1 MSVNPHSPKLI
12 IGTANFGNL
21 YGIANKMQNSGSKIA
36 SEIIHSA
43 IELGLTRFDTARGYG
58 ESEAILGKNFD
69 GHRNLSVT
77 TKIGKSECV
86 TAAQLVL
93 SVQSSLSHTKLK
105 KFSAVLLHDS
115 SVLNGEFQNE
125 VKKGL
130 NQILELGLSE
140 RIGVS
145 VYTEAEILNSKR
157 SMPEL
162 TEFQIPENI
171 CDQQKVFSNSLLKLA
186 NEGNNISVRSI
197 FLQGLLLM
205 KLSEVPQKLNT
216 AVEIIKKLQEFSE
229 LNHISVLDAC
239 ISYAKSIPWASGI
252 IFGIDSPQQL
262 VKIVSSF
269 SKTSNLDLNH
279 APKLDDWTLDPRNW
293 S

>member
-1 MSVNPHSPKLI
+1 MSTIPHSPKLI
-12 IGTANFGNL
+12 IGTANFGNQ
-21 YGIANKMQNSGSKIA
+21 YGIANKVENSGNKIA
-36 SEIIHSA
+36 SEIIQLA
-43 IELGLTRFDTARGYG
+43 TDLGITRFDTAKGYG

-69 GHRNLSVT
+69 GNRILSVT
-77 TKIGKSECV
+77 TKIGRSDCV
-86 TAAQLVL
+86 TAAQLVS
-93 SVQSSLSHTKLK
+93 SVQSSLTHTKIE

-115 SVLNGEFQNE
+115 SVLEGEFQNE

-130 NQILELGLSE
+130 HQILELGLSE

-145 VYTEAEILNSKR
+145 VYTEAEILNSKK

-171 CDQQKVFSNSLLKLA
+171 CDQQKVFSNPLRKLA
-186 NEGNNISVRSI
+186 SEGNNISVRSI

-205 KLSEVPQKLNT
+205 KVSEVPQKLNT
-216 AVEIIKKLQEFSE
+216 AIEIIKKLQEFAE
-229 LNHISVLDAC
+229 MNHISVLDAC

-262 VKIVSSF
+262 VTIVSSF
-269 SKTSNLDLNH
+269 SKTTNLDLNL